1 MFEEEGVCSRKRRR
15 CVLGVGGGM
24 FSEEVVCSRGMRC
37 GVLRGGLVF

>member
-1 MFEEEGVCSRKRRR
+1 MFEEEEEVCSRKRRR
-15 CVLGVGGGM
+15 CVLGVGM